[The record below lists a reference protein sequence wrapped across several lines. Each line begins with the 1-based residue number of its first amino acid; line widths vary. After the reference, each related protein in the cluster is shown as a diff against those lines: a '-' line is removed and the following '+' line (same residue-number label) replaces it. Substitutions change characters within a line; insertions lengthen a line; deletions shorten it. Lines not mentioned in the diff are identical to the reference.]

1 MGTAGSTRPTLHAP
15 RSTPRTVLSVFGT
28 RPEAVKMAPVVREL
42 AARPGVRSLVCVT
55 AQHRE
60 MLDQV
65 LDTFEIRPDYDLGLM
80 RERQDLAQLAAGVL
94 TALSPVLDEVRPDAV
109 LVQGDTTTAMAAAL
123 AAFYR
128 RVPVGHVEAGLRT
141 GDRYSPFPEEINRR
155 MVGVAATWHFAP
167 TERAAGAL
175 RAEGVDPGDIFVTGN
190 TVVDALLTVVRE
202 RPEAAPEIPGV
213 NGRERLV
220 LVTAHRRENFGAPLE
235 GICAALRT
243 LVERHEDLRIVYP
256 VHLNPEVREPVRRLL
271 ADHPRITLLPPLGY
285 APFAHLIRRATLI
298 LTDSGGIQ
306 EEAPAFGTPVLVL
319 RRDTE
324 RPEAIEAGT
333 ARLVGTDPAAIVA
346 EAERLLDDPAA
357 YAAMARAGNP
367 FGDGTAARRI
377 VDILLERLGPGEAGE
392 ASDDA

>member
-1 MGTAGSTRPTLHAP
+1 
-15 RSTPRTVLSVFGT
+15 
-28 RPEAVKMAPVVREL
+28 MAPVVREL
-42 AARPGVRSLVCVT
+42 AARPGVRSVVCVT

-65 LDTFEIRPDYDLGLM
+65 LDTFAIRPDYDLGLM

-141 GDRYSPFPEEINRR
+141 GDRYSPFPEEINWRLA
-155 MVGVAATWHFAP
+155 GVVATWHFAP
-167 TERAAGAL
+167 TERAARAL
-175 RAEGVDPGDIFVTGN
+175 RAEGVDPADIFVTGN
-190 TVVDALLTVVRE
+190 TVVDALLAVVRE
-202 RPEAAPEIPGV
+202 RPEAAPAIPGL

-235 GICAALRT
+235 GICAALQT

-256 VHLNPEVREPVRRLL
+256 VHLNPDVQEPARRLL
-271 ADHPRITLLPPLGY
+271 AGHPRIALLPPLDY
-285 APFAHLIRRATLI
+285 APFAHLIRRADLI

-324 RPEAIEAGT
+324 RPEAVEAGT

-346 EAERLLDDPAA
+346 EAGRLLDDPAA

-377 VDILLERLGPGEAGE
+377 VDILLERLGVGETGE
-392 ASDDA
+392 TDDDA